1 MRKASAITSEARS
14 LLILGLPLVGSQVAQ
29 FAVHTTDTLMLGW
42 YSVLALAQ
50 VTLGAQVLF
59 IAFIATSGFAFAILP
74 MVAKSMAEDDSQ
86 SARRATR
93 MGLWVSTLAAALLFL
108 PMWYAGPLLEA
119 MGQDPTV
126 AQGAQAY
133 LRIAGFGLWPALWGL
148 VLRSYLSALEHAGI
162 VLWVSV
168 FVLAANALINY
179 GLIFGNWGLPEL
191 GLQGAAIA
199 SVISQILALLGFVIY
214 IQRRFPEQQMFAR
227 FWRFDGSAALAVTRL
242 AVPISATALAESG
255 LFAASAFMMGW
266 LGHLELAAHGIVL
279 QLAAL
284 SFMVHMGLS
293 QAGTVRAGKAFARN
307 DWPSVRRTAWV
318 TMGLSSVV
326 AIVAIFLFLMSPQVL
341 IRAFLDPQDPLAA
354 DILRIGTILLML
366 AALFQFVDAAQVVAL
381 SLLRGLQDTKVPMWI
396 AAISYWLIGLPIS
409 YVLGFWLGFQEAGIW
424 MGLVVGLG
432 SAALLLWWR
441 FCRLAGRVV
450 LGFDHDPL
458 GVLPH
463 KCVRRSCMGLRFG
476 IGSSITAI
484 LDQTF
489 TKFFDSTTGF

>member
-1 MRKASAITSEARS
+1 
-14 LLILGLPLVGSQVAQ
+14 
-29 FAVHTTDTLMLGW
+29 
-42 YSVLALAQ
+42 
-50 VTLGAQVLF
+50 
-59 IAFIATSGFAFAILP
+59 
-74 MVAKSMAEDDSQ
+74 
-86 SARRATR
+86 
-93 MGLWVSTLAAALLFL
+93 
-108 PMWYAGPLLEA
+108 
-119 MGQDPTV
+119 
-126 AQGAQAY
+126 
-133 LRIAGFGLWPALWGL
+133 
-148 VLRSYLSALEHAGI
+148 
-162 VLWVSV
+162 
-168 FVLAANALINY
+168 
-179 GLIFGNWGLPEL
+179 
-191 GLQGAAIA
+191 
-199 SVISQILALLGFVIY
+199 VIY
-214 IQRRFPEQQMFAR
+214 IQRRFPEQHMFAR

-242 AVPISATALAESG
+242 AVPISATALAESC

-432 SAALLLWWR
+432 SAAVLLWWR
-441 FCRLAGRVV
+441 FCRLAGRV
-450 LGFDHDPL
+450 
-458 GVLPH
+458 
-463 KCVRRSCMGLRFG
+463 
-476 IGSSITAI
+476 A
-484 LDQTF
+484 
-489 TKFFDSTTGF
+489 

>member
-1 MRKASAITSEARS
+1 MKKASAITLEARS

-50 VTLGAQVLF
+50 VTLGAQVCL
-59 IAFIATSGFAFAILP
+59 S
-74 MVAKSMAEDDSQ
+74 
-86 SARRATR
+86 
-93 MGLWVSTLAAALLFL
+93 
-108 PMWYAGPLLEA
+108 PLLQRPVLLLQFCRWWPNLWRKTIGNRPGALRAWGFGCPPWRRLCYFYRCGMPGLLLGA
-119 MGQDPTV
+119 MGQDPVV
-126 AQGAQAY
+126 AQGAQDY

-162 VLWVSV
+162 VLWVSL
-168 FVLAANALINY
+168 FVLVANALINY
-179 GLIFGNWGLPEL
+179 ALIFGNWGLPEL

-199 SVISQILALLGFVIY
+199 SVISQMLALLGFVIY
-214 IQRRFPEQQMFAR
+214 IQRNFPEQQMFAR

-293 QAGTVRAGKAFARN
+293 QAGTVRAGKAFARQ

-318 TMGLSSVV
+318 TMGLSSVAAV
-326 AIVAIFLFLMSPQVL
+326 VAIFFFLTTPQFL
-341 IRAFLDPQDPLAA
+341 IRAFLDPQDPLTPE
-354 DILRIGTILLML
+354 ILRIGTLLLML

-396 AAISYWLIGLPIS
+396 AAISYWLIGLPVS
-409 YVLGFWLGFQEAGIW
+409 YILGFWFAFKKRAYGWAWSLG
-424 MGLVVGLG
+424 LDV
-432 SAALLLWWR
+432 
-441 FCRLAGRVV
+441 
-450 LGFDHDPL
+450 P
-458 GVLPH
+458 
-463 KCVRRSCMGLRFG
+463 RSCFG
-476 IGSSITAI
+476 GG
-484 LDQTF
+484 
-489 TKFFDSTTGF
+489 FFDWPDGLPSGGL

>member
-1 MRKASAITSEARS
+1 MRKASAITLEARS

-341 IRAFLDPQDPLAA
+341 IRAFLDPQDPLAT

-409 YVLGFWLGFQEAGIW
+409 YVLGFWFGFQEAGIW

-432 SAALLLWWR
+432 LAAVLLWLR
-441 FCRLAGRVV
+441 FHRLAGRN
-450 LGFDHDPL
+450 P
-458 GVLPH
+458 
-463 KCVRRSCMGLRFG
+463 
-476 IGSSITAI
+476 
-484 LDQTF
+484 
-489 TKFFDSTTGF
+489 

>member
-1 MRKASAITSEARS
+1 
-14 LLILGLPLVGSQVAQ
+14 
-29 FAVHTTDTLMLGW
+29 
-42 YSVLALAQ
+42 
-50 VTLGAQVLF
+50 
-59 IAFIATSGFAFAILP
+59 
-74 MVAKSMAEDDSQ
+74 
-86 SARRATR
+86 

-108 PMWYAGPLLEA
+108 PIWYAGPLLEA

-432 SAALLLWWR
+432 SAAVLLWWR
-441 FCRLAGRVV
+441 FCRLAGRV
-450 LGFDHDPL
+450 
-458 GVLPH
+458 
-463 KCVRRSCMGLRFG
+463 
-476 IGSSITAI
+476 A
-484 LDQTF
+484 
-489 TKFFDSTTGF
+489 

>member
-1 MRKASAITSEARS
+1 MKKTSAITLEARS

-50 VTLGAQVLF
+50 VTLGAQVCF

-93 MGLWVSTLAAALLFL
+93 MGLWVSTLAAALLLL
-108 PMWYAGPLLEA
+108 PMWYARPLLEA

-126 AQGAQAY
+126 AQGAQDY

-162 VLWVSV
+162 VLWVSL
-168 FVLAANALINY
+168 FVLMANALINY
-179 GLIFGNWGLPEL
+179 ALIFGNWGLPEL

-199 SVISQILALLGFVIY
+199 SVMAQTLALLGFVVY
-214 IQRRFPEQQMFAR
+214 IQFYFPEQQMFAR

-279 QLAAL
+279 QLVAL

-293 QAGTVRAGKAFARN
+293 QAGTVRAGKAFARQ
-307 DWPSVRRTAWV
+307 DRPSVRRTACV
-318 TMGLSSVV
+318 TMGLSSVA
-326 AIVAIFLFLMSPQVL
+326 AIVAIFFFLTTPQLL
-341 IRAFLDPQDPLAA
+341 ISAFLDPKDPLTAE
-354 DILRIGTILLML
+354 ILRIGTLLLIL

-450 LGFDHDPL
+450 
-458 GVLPH
+458 
-463 KCVRRSCMGLRFG
+463 
-476 IGSSITAI
+476 
-484 LDQTF
+484 
-489 TKFFDSTTGF
+489 

>member
-1 MRKASAITSEARS
+1 MKKASAITFEARS

-50 VTLGAQVLF
+50 VTLGAQVCF

-74 MVAKSMAEDDSQ
+74 MVAKSVAEDDWQ

-108 PMWYAGPLLEA
+108 PMWYARPLLEA
-119 MGQDPTV
+119 MGQDPVV
-126 AQGAQAY
+126 AQGAQDY

-162 VLWVSV
+162 VLWVSL
-168 FVLAANALINY
+168 FVLVANALINY
-179 GLIFGNWGLPEL
+179 ALIFGNWGLPEL

-199 SVISQILALLGFVIY
+199 SVISQMLALLGFVIY
-214 IQRRFPEQQMFAR
+214 IQRNFPEQQMFAR

-293 QAGTVRAGKAFARN
+293 QAGTVRVGKAFARQ

-318 TMGLSSVV
+318 TMGLSSVAAV
-326 AIVAIFLFLMSPQVL
+326 VAIFFFLTTPQFL
-341 IRAFLDPQDPLAA
+341 IRAFLDPQDPLTPE
-354 DILRIGTILLML
+354 ILRIGTLLLML

-396 AAISYWLIGLPIS
+396 AAISYWLIGLPVS
-409 YVLGFWLGFQEAGIW
+409 YILGFWFAFQEAGIW
-424 MGLVVGLG
+424 MGLVFGLG
-432 SAALLLWWR
+432 CAALLLWWR
-441 FCRLAGRVV
+441 LFRLA
-450 LGFDHDPL
+450 
-458 GVLPH
+458 
-463 KCVRRSCMGLRFG
+463 RS
-476 IGSSITAI
+476 AA
-484 LDQTF
+484 
-489 TKFFDSTTGF
+489 